1 MIDGTV
7 RRPATRIRPGGGAA
21 VAVMLLGLVLTAC
34 GSLAPAGSAPPLPDA
49 PVATESGSASTTPAP
64 EGAAQVP
71 PATVELD
78 GASPAQVA
86 LADVTEDGFLAVP
99 EDISKLGWWIGS
111 SPMGAPRGT
120 TLIAGH
126 VDSAVA
132 GLGVFAKLKEMGAG
146 DQITVVDG
154 LGRAGDQVEAA
165 RRALRHRRGP
175 AARAD
180 HLRGE
185 LRLAAAQ
192 LRGQSHRL
200 GGTGLTFRVRPTRRP
215 AGAARRR

>member
-1 MIDGTV
+1 MIDDTV

-21 VAVMLLGLVLTAC
+21 VAVMLLISVLTAC
-34 GSLAPAGSAPPLPDA
+34 GSLAPAGSAPPLPGA
-49 PVATESGSASTTPAP
+49 QAATESAAPAPSGSATGDAP
-64 EGAAQVP
+64 QVP

-86 LADVTEDGFLAVP
+86 LADVTDDGFLAVP

-132 GLGVFAKLKEMGAG
+132 GLGVFAKLKEMGEG

-154 LGRAGDQVEAA
+154 LGNPWRFEVTDTQQVTKSQLPAELFDTAGD
-165 RRALRHRRGP
+165 R
-175 AARAD
+175 
-180 HLRGE
+180 
-185 LRLAAAQ
+185 RLALITCGGPFDER
-192 LRGQSHRL
+192 LRSYEDNL
-200 GGTGLTFRVRPTRRP
+200 IVWAEPV
-215 AGAARRR
+215 

>member
-1 MIDGTV
+1 MIDDTV

-49 PVATESGSASTTPAP
+49 PVSTESGSASTPQAS

-71 PATVELD
+71 PASVELD

-86 LADVTEDGFLAVP
+86 LADVADDGFLAVP

-111 SPMGAPRGT
+111 SPMGATRGT

-154 LGRAGDQVEAA
+154 LGNPWKFEVTDTEQVTKSK
-165 RRALRHRRGP
+165 LP
-175 AARAD
+175 
-180 HLRGE
+180 GE
-185 LRLAAAQ
+185 LFDTSGDRRLALITCGGSFDSR
-192 LRGQSHRL
+192 LRSYEDNL
-200 GGTGLTFRVRPTRRP
+200 IVWAEPV
-215 AGAARRR
+215 